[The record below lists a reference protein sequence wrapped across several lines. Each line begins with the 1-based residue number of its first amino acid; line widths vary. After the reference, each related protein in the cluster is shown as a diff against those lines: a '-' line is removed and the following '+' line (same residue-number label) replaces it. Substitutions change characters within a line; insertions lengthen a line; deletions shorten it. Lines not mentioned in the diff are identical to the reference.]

1 MDLFLLL
8 SGALVNGQ
16 LVGFMKQQIL
26 FHIRVYIIKTSF
38 KTVWSGYANASLQF
52 KCIQCILIVM
62 LRGLDSYLKGLRN
75 HE

>member
-38 KTVWSGYANASLQF
+38 KTV
-52 KCIQCILIVM
+52 
-62 LRGLDSYLKGLRN
+62 
-75 HE
+75 